1 MIVPAQDWVTRFTE
15 LQTIFPPWVLALI
28 TNFPDRFTN
37 MVACW
42 TAIIA
47 DASRQAAGRKMGSG
61 GRVLQLAA
69 DTMAVGELDGNSD
82 GVLYEYPPDFDVDSP
97 SGIFALRGVKGCWR
111 CGDPNHL
118 RNHCKHPPS
127 AAELQGLPMNQWAKY
142 PEAQPG
148 INVSRSPRFSRPFQ
162 TSRVGVAAAASPPIL
177 AQVASLTEHVQPRQR
192 RTHARIICCHAIA
205 FARPNLAVADFQYFC

>member
-1 MIVPAQDWVTRFTE
+1 
-15 LQTIFPPWVLALI
+15 
-28 TNFPDRFTN
+28 
-37 MVACW
+37 
-42 TAIIA
+42 
-47 DASRQAAGRKMGSG
+47 MGSG

-69 DTMAVGELDGNSD
+69 DTMTVGELDGNSD
-82 GVLYEYPPDFDVDSP
+82 GVLYEYPPDFDVNSP

-148 INVSRSPRFSRPFQ
+148 INGSRSPVPINNTLSLVFKALSDLAGGRGSG
-162 TSRVGVAAAASPPIL
+162 RVTAYPCSSGQS
-177 AQVASLTEHVQPRQR
+177 H
-192 RTHARIICCHAIA
+192 
-205 FARPNLAVADFQYFC
+205 